1 MKKCLRGLNYKKKEN
16 YLSRII
22 QSKDICRILETHSP
36 LSAIIA
42 EHSKFK
48 NKKNQILEFDGF
60 WSSSLTDSTLI
71 GKPDIEVLDLNQR
84 LINIQNIFDVTTKPL
99 IMDIDTGGKLEHFK
113 INIKSIERSGVSA
126 VIMEDKK
133 GLKKIHFWIKSKART
148 RKCKEFSKKI
158 KEGKN

>member
-1 MKKCLRGLNYKKKEN
+1 MFERPQLQTKKEN

-99 IMDIDTGGKLEHFK
+99 IMDIDTGKLEHFK
-113 INIKSIERSGVSA
+113 INIKSIEKVEFLLLLWRT
-126 VIMEDKK
+126 K
-133 GLKKIHFWIKSKART
+133 GLKKNSLLD
-148 RKCKEFSKKI
+148 
-158 KEGKN
+158 